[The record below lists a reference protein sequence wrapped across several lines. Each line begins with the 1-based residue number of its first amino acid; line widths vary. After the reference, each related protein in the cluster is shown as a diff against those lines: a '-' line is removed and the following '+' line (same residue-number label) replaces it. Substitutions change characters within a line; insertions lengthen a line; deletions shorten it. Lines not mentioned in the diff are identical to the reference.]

1 MTATAAEARYILDEL
16 KKRRVRFLLLQF
28 TDLLGV
34 NKAVEVPASQFEK
47 ALAGE
52 VLFDGSA
59 LEGFARVEEADA
71 LLVPDLAS
79 FRVFPWESG
88 AGGAGN
94 GEAGGEGAVARLICD
109 IRYPDGRPFEGCPR
123 TALQRQIERAATL
136 GFTMRVG
143 CEVEFFIFE
152 QGDGGEPTTR
162 TLDAGSYFDL
172 VPVDRG
178 ERARR
183 AIVTA
188 LEHMKL
194 GVEASHHEVAP
205 GQHKIDLSFAEP
217 LPMAQQSPSLRFF
230 ARTTAVR
237 QGLVRSE

>member
-1 MTATAAEARYILDEL
+1 MPTTGAETRELTDEL

-88 AGGAGN
+88 AGGAGD
-94 GEAGGEGAVARLICD
+94 GEAGGEGAGARLSCD
-109 IRYPDGRPFEGCPR
+109 SRCPDGRPTSWPPCGSWCGPSRCGTGSSLRSCPSRSTVVTGRACIRTSRCSPRGRTLSSTPRGRSSCRRWAGGTSGGCCGTP
-123 TALQRQIERAATL
+123 AAT
-136 GFTMRVG
+136 
-143 CEVEFFIFE
+143 
-152 QGDGGEPTTR
+152 
-162 TLDAGSYFDL
+162 
-172 VPVDRG
+172 
-178 ERARR
+178 AR
-183 AIVTA
+183 
-188 LEHMKL
+188 
-194 GVEASHHEVAP
+194 
-205 GQHKIDLSFAEP
+205 
-217 LPMAQQSPSLRFF
+217 
-230 ARTTAVR
+230 
-237 QGLVRSE
+237 

>member
-1 MTATAAEARYILDEL
+1 MTATAADTREIIDEL
-16 KKRRVRFLLLQF
+16 KKRHVRFLLLQF

-94 GEAGGEGAVARLICD
+94 GEAGGEGAVGRLICD
-109 IRYPDGRPFEGCPR
+109 IRYPDGRPFAGCPP
-123 TALQRQIERAATL
+123 TALQRQIDRTATL
-136 GFTMRVG
+136 GVSIRV
-143 CEVEFFIFE
+143 
-152 QGDGGEPTTR
+152 R
-162 TLDAGSYFDL
+162 
-172 VPVDRG
+172 
-178 ERARR
+178 
-183 AIVTA
+183 
-188 LEHMKL
+188 
-194 GVEASHHEVAP
+194 
-205 GQHKIDLSFAEP
+205 
-217 LPMAQQSPSLRFF
+217 
-230 ARTTAVR
+230 
-237 QGLVRSE
+237 